1 MPGGLMNLSSTGS
14 DCIYLTGNPTK
25 SFFKSS
31 YAKYTNFG
39 LQKFRLDFTGQ
50 RTLEL
55 NKPSVFNFKVPRHG
69 DLLMDTYLVMTL
81 PHIWSSILPPKSCP
95 KEDISYNIDN
105 IWRPYEFKWIKKIGS
120 NMIKQIRFLIG
131 GQVIQEFSGDYLQM
145 IIERDF
151 DNSKKD
157 LFNKMSGN
165 TAELNDPANAHGRKN
180 TYPNVWPNSTEEY
193 KILGPEPSIRGK
205 KIFVPLN
212 IWFTL
217 AASMALPLVS
227 LQYSEMNIEITM
239 RPVKELFVIKDV
251 NKIIPSHIKNAPPT
265 VGNYIQ
271 PNFNNP
277 LHQFYRFLQPPP
289 YNNDNDMTNIEDEAF
304 YPIKKNNWNSDIHL
318 ISTYA
323 FLSGDELRIFAAK
336 PQSYLVKQIYQT
348 IHYNVVN
355 SQKVKIETT
364 GCLSNLMWNLQRSD
378 VYLRNEWSNYTNWA
392 YDHLP
397 YNVYD
402 PHDDRV
408 VLALDNITPQTNT
421 NELLQSMG
429 VDITTGLSVT
439 CDANLCTVTP
449 AYNPP
454 IQCSTDY
461 LTADPSFNDIYKTNY
476 KITGNYSVGNQK
488 EIMSEWALIVD
499 GKYRENLLDSGVFNY
514 IEKYTRTY
522 GGAEEGIYCY
532 NFGLSTKPNCFQP
545 SGAMNLS
552 KFRTIEFEFKT
563 YTPPADPQAKSFSFC
578 DSEGNFVGVNKKYF
592 DIYMYSYNLTVIEER
607 YNILVFQSGTASLAK
622 TR

>member
-1 MPGGLMNLSSTGS
+1 MPGGLMNLTSKGS
-14 DCIYLTGNPTK
+14 ECIYLTGNPTK

-55 NKPSVFNFKVPRHG
+55 NKPSIFNFKVPRHG

-95 KEDISYNIDN
+95 ATENSFTIDN
-105 IWRPYEFKWIKKIGS
+105 IWRPYEFKWIKSIGS

-131 GQVIQEFSGDYLQM
+131 GQVIQEFTGDYLQM
-145 IIERDF
+145 MIERDF

-157 LFNKMSGN
+157 LFNRMSGN
-165 TAELNDPANAHGRKN
+165 TADLNDPANAFGRKN
-180 TYPNVWPNSTEEY
+180 TYPNVWPNDSDDY
-193 KILGPEPSIRGK
+193 KKLGPEPSIRGK

-217 AASMALPLVS
+217 AATMALPLIS

-239 RPVKELFVIKDV
+239 RPIKELFVIKDI
-251 NKIIPSHIKNAPPT
+251 NKTLPSHIKNAPP
-265 VGNYIQ
+265 VLGDYIQ
-271 PNFNNP
+271 PNFNNS

-289 YNNDNDMTNIEDEAF
+289 YSTGISMTDIESVDF

-323 FLSGDELRIFAAK
+323 FLSGDELRIFAAR

-348 IHYNVVN
+348 IHHNVVN
-355 SQKVKIETT
+355 SQKVKIDTN
-364 GCLSNLMWNLQRSD
+364 GCLSNLMWYLQRSD
-378 VYLRNEWSNYTNWA
+378 VNLRNEWSNYTNWA
-392 YDHLP
+392 YDKLP

-402 PHDDRV
+402 PHDDKV
-408 VLALDNITPQTNT
+408 ALSIDHITPQKNL
-421 NELLQSMG
+421 NALEG
-429 VDITTGLSVT
+429 DGEDITSGLLVS
-439 CDANLCTVTP
+439 CDTAMCDVTP

-454 IQCSTDY
+454 PECSTNYVD
-461 LTADPSFNDIYKTNY
+461 ADPSFNDIYKTNY

-488 EIMSEWALIVD
+488 EIMSQWGLIVD
-499 GKYRENLLDSGVFNY
+499 GKYRENLFDSGVFNY

-522 GGAEEGIYCY
+522 GGAREGIYCY

-545 SGAMNLS
+545 TGAMNLS
-552 KFRTIEFEFKT
+552 KFRIIEFEFNT
-563 YTPPADPQAKSFSFC
+563 YTPPVDPVAKSLAIC
-578 DSEGNFVGVNKKYF
+578 DSDGNFIGVNKTHF
-592 DIYMYSYNLTVIEER
+592 DIYLYTYNLIVVEER
-607 YNILVFQSGTASLAK
+607 YNILVFQSGNASLAN